1 MDLEV
6 QMDQNATCEC
16 CRVSSAEV
24 TLRVSDTLVS
34 LVPWGA
40 KVAREIHVCRECQ
53 RNFTHVATGVAEEA

>member
-1 MDLEV
+1 MS
-6 QMDQNATCEC
+6 QSATCEC

-40 KVAREIHVCRECQ
+40 KLAREIRVCRECQ
-53 RNFTHVATGVAEEA
+53 RNFAHIATPVAEEA

>member
-1 MDLEV
+1 MS
-6 QMDQNATCEC
+6 QSATCEC

-40 KVAREIHVCRECQ
+40 KVAREIRVCTECK
-53 RNFTHVATGVAEEA
+53 RHFTHVATPVAEEA